1 MCYISRGLSR
11 DCLPWGT
18 LLDLPVAESTHYS
31 KMHTQKYGFQSEAMK
46 MCKYIDYSLE
56 NLKIKNNPFTAF
68 YNIIDI
74 YYDAMCMPI
83 IS

>member
-1 MCYISRGLSR
+1 
-11 DCLPWGT
+11 
-18 LLDLPVAESTHYS
+18 
-31 KMHTQKYGFQSEAMK
+31 MHTQKYGFQSEAMK

>member
-1 MCYISRGLSR
+1 
-11 DCLPWGT
+11 
-18 LLDLPVAESTHYS
+18 
-31 KMHTQKYGFQSEAMK
+31 MHTQKYGFQSEAMK

-68 YNIIDI
+68 YSIIDI